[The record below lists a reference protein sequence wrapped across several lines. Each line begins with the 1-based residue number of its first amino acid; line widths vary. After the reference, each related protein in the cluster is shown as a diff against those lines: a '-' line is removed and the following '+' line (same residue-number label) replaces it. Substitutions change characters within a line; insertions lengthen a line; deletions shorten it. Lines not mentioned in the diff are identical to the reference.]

1 MISSLIRMTT
11 VSLDRSDAE
20 DLIQYKLRNIQ
31 REISRILE
39 KWSETSIDSF
49 LENSKTGKLDE
60 SENDAIDLK
69 QLIQEQK
76 KLQRLLKSL

>member
-1 MISSLIRMTT
+1 MIKMTT

-31 REISRILE
+31 KEISKILK
-39 KWSETSIDSF
+39 KWSESSIDSF
-49 LENSKTGKLDE
+49 LEKSSSGKIEE

-69 QLIQEQK
+69 QLFHEQQ
-76 KLQRLLKSL
+76 KLQKLLENL